1 MRSFGAEIA
10 EGSVSDAGESLLTL
24 CLLLLFDASD
34 ASAYFYL
41 LCEVLLSLFLLLL
54 EALLVLMQVSTCLL
68 SHLSKGLLLVHH
80 LGIE

>member
-10 EGSVSDAGESLLTL
+10 EGSVSDSGKSLLTL

-68 SHLSKGLLLVHH
+68 SHLSKGLLLVHYF
-80 LGIE
+80 GIE

>member
-10 EGSVSDAGESLLTL
+10 EGSVSDAGKPLLTL

-41 LCEVLLSLFLLLL
+41 LREVLLGLLLLLL

-68 SHLSKGLLLVHH
+68 SHFSKGLLLVHH